1 MNADA
6 EMGPQKI
13 GKYAMMLAL
22 AVVAAAGGDDVIH
35 LPP

>member
-13 GKYAMMLAL
+13 GDE
-22 AVVAAAGGDDVIH
+22 AARARCGGDDVIH
-35 LPP
+35 LHP